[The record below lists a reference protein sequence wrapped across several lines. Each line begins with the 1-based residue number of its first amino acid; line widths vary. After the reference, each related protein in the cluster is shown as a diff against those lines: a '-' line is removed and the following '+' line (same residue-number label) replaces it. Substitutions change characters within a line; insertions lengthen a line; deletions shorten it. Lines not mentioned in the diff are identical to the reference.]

1 MSNQSKQNK
10 LNYEEVVKKPKFKK
24 LMDDKKKFILPFT
37 IFFLVFY
44 FTLPILTSYTTIL
57 NKPAIGDISW
67 VWIFA
72 IAQFIM
78 TWTLSMIYVRRFSRF
93 DKDAEEILKD
103 EGVEQE

>member
-1 MSNQSKQNK
+1 MSNQSKKNK
-10 LNYEEVVKKPKFKK
+10 LDYEAVVQKPKFKK
-24 LMDDKKKFILPFT
+24 LMDDKKKFIMPFT
-37 IFFLVFY
+37 IFFLIFY

-72 IAQFIM
+72 LAQFVM
-78 TWTLSMIYVRRFSRF
+78 TWTLCTIYVKRFARF
-93 DKDAEEILKD
+93 DKDADDILKD

>member
-1 MSNQSKQNK
+1 MSKSDKNTQ
-10 LNYEEVVKKPKFKK
+10 LNYEEIVQKPKFKK
-24 LMDDKKKFILPFT
+24 LMDNKKKFIVPYT

-44 FTLPILTSYTTIL
+44 FSLPILTSYTNIL

-72 IAQFIM
+72 LAQFIM
-78 TWTLSMIYVRRFSRF
+78 TWTLCIIYVRRFARF
-93 DKDAEEILKD
+93 DEDAEDILKD

>member
-1 MSNQSKQNK
+1 MSQTDNK
-10 LNYEEVVKKPKFKK
+10 KINYEEVVEKPKFKK
-24 LMDDKKKFILPFT
+24 LMHDKKKFILPFT

-44 FTLPILTSYTTIL
+44 FTLPIMTSYSTVL

-93 DKDAEEILKD
+93 DKDAEDILKD